1 MKKSWQKIFDLAWK
15 FNIIWESQFFMNDC
29 TLYFLLVSWIERRK
43 TSDEFIKQGSKSIE
57 VNTIWMST
65 FLNHLWWHIL
75 STSTKTICDF
85 PSIKS
90 KLRQTKIS
98 YLDVSIMIDEQIFW
112 FKISIY
118 DILLMKVHKSIE
130 NFNKIELSIFFRHS
144 FHCFKV
150 VEELSSRTICIEQKV
165 QSRTK
170 QTKLWVSKQWFS
182 FTINGWFSISIM
194 LFSFSMIFSFWF

>member
-1 MKKSWQKIFDLAWK
+1 
-15 FNIIWESQFFMNDC
+15 
-29 TLYFLLVSWIERRK
+29 
-43 TSDEFIKQGSKSIE
+43 
-57 VNTIWMST
+57 MST
-65 FLNHLWWHIL
+65 FLNHLWWHVL
-75 STSTKTICDF
+75 STSTKTISDF
-85 PSIKS
+85 PRVKS
-90 KLRQTKIS
+90 KLRQTEIS
-98 YLDVSIMIDEQIFW
+98 YLDMAIMIDEQIFW
-112 FKISIY
+112 FQISID

-130 NFNKIELSIFFRHS
+130 NFDKIELSIFFRHS

-150 VEELSSRTICIEQKV
+150 VEELASRTICIEQKV